1 MLSLLHLCL
10 SLNMSNPSEVSLITY
25 VCDTSPSFL
34 IFAITFTPIIHP
46 SLFFLASFARGVF
59 LEDATLPCNSLYS
72 RGVLLL
78 QLETEQKSNF
88 ATAARLRDRL
98 DQLAA
103 RLQVSA
109 EEIQQ
114 FNTKYT
120 GFRPKVIQV
129 VRTLLKVSISNPHG
143 HQQNLSQELQ
153 FLNRGGTI
161 PSLSAIAILVRIN
174 IFF

>member
-1 MLSLLHLCL
+1 MLGT
-10 SLNMSNPSEVSLITY
+10 V
-25 VCDTSPSFL
+25 
-34 IFAITFTPIIHP
+34 
-46 SLFFLASFARGVF
+46 GVHS
-59 LEDATLPCNSLYS
+59 C
-72 RGVLLL
+72 GVLFL

-98 DQLAA
+98 EQLAA

-129 VRTLLKVSISNPHG
+129 VRTLPDSLTPSTLASGPRLSKWCVS
-143 HQQNLSQELQ
+143 
-153 FLNRGGTI
+153 F
-161 PSLSAIAILVRIN
+161 
-174 IFF
+174 